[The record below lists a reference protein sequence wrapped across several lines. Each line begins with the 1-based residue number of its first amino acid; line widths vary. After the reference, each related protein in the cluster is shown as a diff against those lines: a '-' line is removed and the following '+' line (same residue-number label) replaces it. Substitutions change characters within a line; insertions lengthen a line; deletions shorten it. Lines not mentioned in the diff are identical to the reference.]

1 MNWLDRIIAQVSP
14 VRGLQRAHARRIL
27 AGYDATRPSRTR
39 KVTKDNSTGEVQVVR
54 DAATARAMARD
65 MERNHD
71 LVRGV
76 IGVLVRN
83 VVGPNGIGIEPT
95 PRLVNDDIDDDFA
108 RQLLALYRDWC
119 KHPEVTGT
127 MDWVMCQELAARSW
141 FRDGEMF
148 AQVLEGPVSY
158 LDHGTLV
165 PFSLELLEA
174 DHVPLDYERDS
185 PDIEG
190 GIERNAWGRPVAYWM
205 HKRHPGGSRPTFLS
219 EQTLKRVPAE
229 RILHLALRDRISG
242 LRGVSQLA
250 SALGRYQDIA
260 EYENNERIAA
270 RIASAI
276 SAFIK
281 RDPMMG
287 GNTPPDG
294 ETSAAGDRIMRLQA
308 GLIFDQLQPGE
319 SIEMLNPNRPN
330 PNLGRFRED
339 QLRAAAAGTDTSFS
353 SSAKNYNGT
362 YSAQRQELVE
372 QQPAYVALTNR
383 FVAMFVRPT
392 WERLVRTAILSGQI
406 KVPRNIRPETV
417 AQAEFRGPPM
427 PWINPVHEANALETM
442 VRNGFRSAQ
451 SVISERGG
459 RMQDT
464 YEQLA
469 RERRLAAELNLVLD
483 CDAATE
489 RRAAAPAQAADPML
503 ADPPPAPPATAHL
516 NGNVH

>member
-1 MNWLDRIIAQVSP
+1 MNWLDRIIAEFSP
-14 VRGLQRAHARRIL
+14 IRGLQRAHARAIL
-27 AGYDATRPSRTR
+27 ARYDATRPSRTR

-95 PRLVNDDIDDDFA
+95 PRRANDDIDDDFA
-108 RQLLALYRDWC
+108 RALLNLHRDWQRC
-119 KHPEVTGT
+119 PEVTGT
-127 MDWVMCQELAARSW
+127 MDWVMCQEMAARSW
-141 FRDGEMF
+141 FRDGEIF
-148 AQVLEGPVSY
+148 AQAIEGPVSY

-174 DHVPLDYERDS
+174 DHVPLEYTLDT

-205 HKRHPGGSRPTFLS
+205 HKRHPGGIRPTALNDT
-219 EQTLKRVPAE
+219 TLKRVSAD
-229 RILHLALRDRISG
+229 RILHLAIRDRISG
-242 LRGVSQLA
+242 LRGISQLA

-260 EYENNERIAA
+260 EYETNERIAA

-276 SAFIK
+276 CAVVK
-281 RDPMMG
+281 REAGMT
-287 GNTPPDG
+287 GNSNPDG
-294 ETSAAGDRIMRLQA
+294 EVSSTGERILKLQA

-319 SIEMLNPNRPN
+319 TIEMLNPSRPN

-353 SSAKNYNGT
+353 SSSKNYNGT

-372 QQPAYVALTNR
+372 QYPAYVALTNK
-383 FVAMFVRPT
+383 FIAMFARPT
-392 WERLVRTAILSGQI
+392 WERFVRTAILSGQI
-406 KVPRNIRPETV
+406 RVPAGIRPETV

-427 PWINPVHEANALETM
+427 PWINPVHEATALETM
-442 VRNGFRSAQ
+442 VRNGFRPAQ

-459 RMQDT
+459 RLQDT

-469 RERRLAAELNLVLD
+469 RERRLAAELHLTLA
-483 CDAATE
+483 CDAANDKP
-489 RRAAAPAQAADPML
+489 AAAATQQADPML
-503 ADPPPAPPATAHL
+503 TEPPPAQPATAHL
-516 NGNVH
+516 NGHIH

>member
-1 MNWLDRIIAQVSP
+1 MNWLDRIIAQFSP
-14 VRGLQRAHARRIL
+14 VRGLQRAHARAIL
-27 AGYDATRPSRTR
+27 ARYEATRPTRTR

-95 PRLVNDDIDDDFA
+95 PRRANDDIDDDFA
-108 RQLLALYRDWC
+108 RQLLNLYRDWS
-119 KHPEVTGT
+119 KRPEVTGT
-127 MDWVMCQELAARSW
+127 MDWVMCQEMAARSW
-141 FRDGEMF
+141 FRDGEVF
-148 AQVLEGPVSY
+148 AQVLEGPVPY

-165 PFSLELLEA
+165 PLSLELLEA
-174 DHVPLDYERDS
+174 DHVPLDYDRES

-205 HKRHPGGSRPTFLS
+205 HKRHPGGARPTSLND
-219 EQTLKRVPAE
+219 QTLKRVPAE
-229 RILHLALRDRISG
+229 RILHLAIRDRISG
-242 LRGVSQLA
+242 LRGISQLA

-260 EYENNERIAA
+260 EYESNERIAA

-276 SAFIK
+276 SAFVK
-281 RDPMMG
+281 RDPSIPG
-287 GNTPPDG
+287 SSGPDG
-294 ETSAAGDRIMRLQA
+294 EVSSAGERIMKLQA

-319 SIEMLNPNRPN
+319 TIEMLNPNRPN

-372 QQPAYVALTNR
+372 QHPAYVALTNR

-406 KVPRNIRPETV
+406 KVPANIRPETV

-427 PWINPVHEANALETM
+427 PWINPMHEANALETL
-442 VRNGFRSAQ
+442 VRNGFKSSQ
-451 SVISERGG
+451 EVISERGG
-459 RMQDT
+459 RLQDT
-464 YEQLA
+464 YEALA
-469 RERRLAAELNLVLD
+469 RERRLAAELKLVLE
-483 CDAATE
+483 CDAATDK
-489 RRAAAPAQAADPML
+489 RAAVQADPVDPEPTES
-503 ADPPPAPPATAHL
+503 APPPPANAHL
-516 NGNVH
+516 NGHIH